1 MRTWLPLANLV
12 EQFGALDDD
21 ALLQADPGSDQHPL
35 AVERFD
41 PHRARLEA
49 LRADVFEHQIL
60 AVGAAYDARARHG
73 EPALLLA
80 DARKHCHELP
90 DSQSV
95 HVTLYGE
102 MHRDRLVAIG
112 KARTLIGE
120 GDALPRAGARGRALG
135 PSQRVEAQRLDPQP
149 RRIDDVEHHRIRLR
163 HLPGDGRSLGNDA
176 GDRRNQRLGLAP
188 HLVEGNAPILE
199 ALEFELRFV
208 ELHARDRAAWG
219 ERLVA
224 GDTPCD
230 DRDLLI
236 ELALALAHIGHIDRL
251 H

>member
-1 MRTWLPLANLV
+1 MRTWLPLANLFD
-12 EQFGALDDD
+12 ELRALDDD
-21 ALLQADPGSDQHPL
+21 ALLQADAGSDQHAL
-35 AVERFD
+35 AVERFG

-49 LRADVFEHQIL
+49 LRADVFEHEIL
-60 AVGAAYDARARHG
+60 AVGAAHNARARDG
-73 EPALLLA
+73 EPALLGT
-80 DARKHCHELP
+80 DAREHRDELS
-90 DSQSV
+90 DAQSV
-95 HVTLYGE
+95 HVALDGE
-102 MHRDRLVAIG
+102 MHRDRLVAVG

-120 GDALPRAGARGRALG
+120 GDALPRAGARGRALR
-135 PSQRVEAQRLDPQP
+135 PRQRVEAQRLDPQP

-163 HLPGDGRSLGNDA
+163 HLPGDRRSLGNGA

-224 GDTPCD
+224 GDTPC
-230 DRDLLI
+230 
-236 ELALALAHIGHIDRL
+236 
-251 H
+251 